1 MTQFNNDPNFRFN
14 RESLFNTPSII
25 DEQEL
30 KERKIDDALA
40 WLSANDPNSNVK
52 TFGMLD
58 NSSEIKYLQERNHQL
73 EQDRDWKIE
82 QRLFQHQREVSEIE
96 QTTVLENFVG
106 PAHQGE
112 IELKK
117 LIQEKITKQEK
128 IRDNDVQLIK
138 GRYQTLIKQCQEKLD
153 FAQTN
158 YEDAYRRW
166 QDEHYG
172 TNVQSAS

>member
-1 MTQFNNDPNFRFN
+1 MTQFKNDPNFRFN
-14 RESLFNTPSII
+14 TESLFNLPSTI

-58 NSSEIKYLQERNHQL
+58 NISEIKYFQERNHQL
-73 EQDRDWKIE
+73 EQERDWTIH
-82 QRLFQHQREVSEIE
+82 QRRFQHQREVSEIE

-106 PAHQGE
+106 PTHQAE
-112 IELKK
+112 TELKK
-117 LIQEKITKQEK
+117 FIQEKITKQEK
-128 IRDNDVQLIK
+128 IRDNDVHSIEVC
-138 GRYQTLIKQCQEKLD
+138 YQTLIKQCQEKLD
-153 FAQTN
+153 FAQAN